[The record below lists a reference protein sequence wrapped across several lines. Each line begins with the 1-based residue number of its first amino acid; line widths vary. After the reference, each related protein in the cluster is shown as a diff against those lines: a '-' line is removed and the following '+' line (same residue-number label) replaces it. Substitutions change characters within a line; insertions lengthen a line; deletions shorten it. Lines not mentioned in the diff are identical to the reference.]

1 MARQTFTAGAVLTAA
16 QMNTLQAS
24 VWSDD
29 VNTQTGTTYTLV
41 LADAGKQVTLS
52 NASAVTVTIPLN
64 SSVAFA
70 IGVRIY
76 LINLGVGVVT
86 VAGAGG
92 VTVQHANADLNMP
105 QYGTMVLFKTGT
117 DAWVVEYT
125 YDAEDDQPILATQIF
140 G

>member
-1 MARQTFTAGAVLTAA
+1 MARQTFTSAQILTAA

-52 NASAVTVTIPLN
+52 NASAVTVTVPTN
-64 SSVAFA
+64 ATVAFA

-76 LINLGVGVVT
+76 LINLGAGVVT

-92 VTVQHANADLNMP
+92 VSVLQGNNDLNMP
-105 QYGTMVLFKTGT
+105 QYGTMVLFKTAT
-117 DAWVVEYT
+117 DSWVAEYA
-125 YDAEDDQPILATQIF
+125 YDAEDDQPILANQIF
-140 G
+140 S

>member
-24 VWSDD
+24 VWADD
-29 VNTQTGTTYTLV
+29 VNAQVGTTYTLV
-41 LADAGKQVTLS
+41 LADAGKQVTLN
-52 NASAVTVTIPLN
+52 NASSVTVTIPLN

-70 IGVRIY
+70 TGTRIY
-76 LINLGVGVVT
+76 LLNLGVGVVT

-105 QYGTMVLFKTGT
+105 QYGIMILFKTGT
-117 DAWVVEYT
+117 DTWLVDYT
-125 YDAEDDQPILATQIF
+125 YDAEDDQPILANQIF

>member
-29 VNTQTGTTYTLV
+29 VNAQTVSYTLV
-41 LADAGKQVTLS
+41 LADAGKQVTVTS
-52 NASAVTVTIPLN
+52 ASATTLTVPTN
-64 SSVAFA
+64 ATVAFA
-70 IGVRIY
+70 LGVRIMV
-76 LINLGVGVVT
+76 INMGAGVLT

-92 VTVQHANADLNMP
+92 VTVNHSSNDLSVQ
-105 QYGTMVLFKTGT
+105 QYGVVTLVKIGT
-117 DAWVVEYT
+117 DSWVIEYA